1 MAEMVYAPRFAE
13 ELSRVTPKRAEDRI
27 YDVLGIIEA
36 IPTIGSTNIPS
47 SIQSE
52 FGGNVLKMVVDPFD
66 IFYECFEEQYIV
78 FAYTLIL
85 QRQAR

>member
-13 ELSRVTPKRAEDRI
+13 ELSRVT
-27 YDVLGIIEA
+27 
-36 IPTIGSTNIPS
+36 TNIPS

-66 IFYECFEEQYIV
+66 IFYECFEEQDIV
-78 FAYTLIL
+78 FVYTLIL